1 MSFSNFGLHADILR
15 GVQDACYVEPTPI
28 QRNAIPAGL
37 LGKDVLACSATGS
50 GKTAAFL
57 LPILQRLHA
66 NPKPGVTRALILTP
80 TRELAAQIGEN
91 LKNLAYHAKISGATV
106 VGGVGMGAQKHAL
119 QKGAAIVVA
128 TPGRLMDHLRFPY
141 AKLGGVEMLVLDEAD
156 RMLDM
161 GFLPDIKK
169 IVQHLP
175 ATRQTFFFSAT
186 LPPEIVSL
194 TKQWLHEPVRINIER
209 QARPAEGI
217 RQSMYPVPHSLKT
230 NLLVRLLKND
240 GMRSVLVFTRTKR
253 RADRVADALKR
264 ANVSST
270 KIHGDR
276 TQGQRTQALEGF
288 KKGRYQ
294 VLVATDVAARGIDVN
309 ALSHVINFD
318 LPGSSEDYIHRIG
331 RTARAQA
338 TGDALTF
345 VSPDEERD
353 WKSIERAVQ
362 NAGGKGAIDR
372 VKLEDFDYTALP
384 PAARGE
390 GSGDHGERRNNRFQ
404 RRERFERHDNRQ
416 QGDRGGAR
424 PWHKRRDTEQRVPA
438 GQGGPSYSQRRE
450 RSNEGG
456 ARPARHER
464 PERHGD
470 RRAFNNGGS
479 NGAPRQQHRP
489 QFAPQNAGRFEVDG
503 PREDDNFGNR
513 HAPENHAPEI
523 DGNSTTYTPPV
534 RPQSRPQHRGNR
546 PYQGRSDGKHAHA
559 GGGNRPG
566 SKQWRPSGERS
577 WEKPQWKSRGPAR
590 ARSE

>member
-15 GVQDACYVEPTPI
+15 GVQDACYVEATPI
-28 QRNAIPAGL
+28 QRDAIPAGL
-37 LGKDVLACSATGS
+37 SGKDVLACSATGS

-66 NPKPGVTRALILTP
+66 HPKPGVTRALILTP

-91 LKNLAYHAKISGATV
+91 LKNLARHTGITAATV
-106 VGGVGMGAQKHAL
+106 VGGVGMGGQKHAL

-175 ATRQTFFFSAT
+175 ATRQTYFFSAT

-194 TKQWLHEPVRINIER
+194 TKQWLHEPARINIER

-217 RQSMYPVPHSLKT
+217 RQSVYPVPQSLKSM
-230 NLLVRLLKND
+230 LLVRLLKNEE
-240 GMRSVLVFTRTKR
+240 MKSVLVFTRTKR
-253 RADRVADALKR
+253 RADRVADVLKR
-264 ANVSST
+264 NNVSSA

-276 TQGQRTQALEGF
+276 TQGQRTQAMEGF
-288 KKGRYQ
+288 KKGRYK

-345 VSPDEERD
+345 VSPDEERE

-362 NAGGKGAIDR
+362 NAGGKAPVER
-372 VKLEDFDYTALP
+372 VKLEDFDYTAIP
-384 PAARGE
+384 PSAERHPS
-390 GSGDHGERRNNRFQ
+390 GSGRQHE
-404 RRERFERHDNRQ
+404 RRERFSH
-416 QGDRGGAR
+416 DRGDGNGHRNGGRRWQHRGEGQDGAR
-424 PWHKRRDTEQRVPA
+424 PWHKRRDERDNRHRPA
-438 GQGGPSYSQRRE
+438 GQGGPNYNQRR
-450 RSNEGG
+450 NEDRGSSFRPARQH
-456 ARPARHER
+456 ARPAYAH
-464 PERHGD
+464 
-470 RRAFNNGGS
+470 AA
-479 NGAPRQQHRP
+479 AP
-489 QFAPQNAGRFEVDG
+489 AGRFEVDA
-503 PREDDNFGNR
+503 PRDDDFGNR
-513 HAPENHAPEI
+513 HPETAQFTPEV
-523 DGNSTTYTPPV
+523 DGNSKSYTPPA
-534 RPQSRPQHRGNR
+534 RPTQHRGPRGGQHRSHNGQRHENR
-546 PYQGRSDGKHAHA
+546 GHGQA
-559 GGGNRPG
+559 RP
-566 SKQWRPSGERS
+566 
-577 WEKPQWKSRGPAR
+577 WESSNWKSRGHAR
-590 ARSE
+590 TARSGE